1 MQCNQ
6 PIPGDGVPTTIS
18 NPQSHILMR
27 LQAEVDAAHAILSD
41 HKVPWQGSD
50 GALLSLRE
58 RVVAALASRRW
69 PPPLPPLPSAT
80 EIEAISQR
88 LAFDDDDPFLPATSS
103 EGAAGMGFICAAV
116 WTLYGAAI
124 VLGVVLLV
132 RWLA

>member
-1 MQCNQ
+1 MQFNQ

-88 LAFDDDDPFLPATSS
+88 LAFDDDDPFLPATASVVAS
-103 EGAAGMGFICAAV
+103 PPP
-116 WTLYGAAI
+116 
-124 VLGVVLLV
+124 VVLRVAFACVFLV
-132 RWLA
+132 ALVLLLRWWLA